1 MKFSILSNEGSNPII
16 YREKFRIIRIASRTR
31 ILLIFVGFLYLLI
44 LHFSYRYKICP
55 EFVYM
60 GYVYSNP
67 PVYIIMI
74 AWLTGLTPLLW
85 MPVNI
90 TRPSQI
96 IYWFLYLLV
105 VIPVSIVPVYISR
118 VGIDSLIKISWPI
131 LISFAFMGLFYKFPL
146 LSVKRIHIPQILFW
160 WISIVSIG
168 FLYLFILRN
177 FRSHLVMV
185 NPLLSSEVY
194 KTRLSGR
201 EILAQSSVISGYLI
215 PTLSEVINPFFI
227 ALGLYSKK
235 IIWVMIGFVGQ
246 ILMYMTDAQKMIIF
260 SPFLLIGLFFILR
273 KSGKKAGMRIFI
285 VFILLV
291 ILAIL
296 MDNILSTNIFTS
308 IIVRREILTHG
319 LLTKY
324 YFDFFSVNPKAN
336 LGYNRILHNYVNYP
350 YPYPPPFIIGNY
362 YFGSPYMS
370 ANENFWAQGFADFG
384 YFGVFFLS
392 FMLAIILWLYDSIS
406 KPLPLQFS
414 TILLTLPGSSLASS
428 SFFTSIL
435 THNIIVLL
443 VFIYILPKSLMDDR
457 KCKTKR

>member
-215 PTLSEVINPFFI
+215 PTLSEKNNMGYDWFRGTNINVYDRRP
-227 ALGLYSKK
+227 KN
-235 IIWVMIGFVGQ
+235 
-246 ILMYMTDAQKMIIF
+246 DNIF
-260 SPFLLIGLFFILR
+260 S
-273 KSGKKAGMRIFI
+273 IFI
-285 VFILLV
+285 
-291 ILAIL
+291 
-296 MDNILSTNIFTS
+296 NWTIFHIKKKWEES
-308 IIVRREILTHG
+308 W
-319 LLTKY
+319 
-324 YFDFFSVNPKAN
+324 D
-336 LGYNRILHNYVNYP
+336 
-350 YPYPPPFIIGNY
+350 
-362 YFGSPYMS
+362 
-370 ANENFWAQGFADFG
+370 ENFYCIYFISNPG
-384 YFGVFFLS
+384 YING
-392 FMLAIILWLYDSIS
+392 
-406 KPLPLQFS
+406 
-414 TILLTLPGSSLASS
+414 
-428 SFFTSIL
+428 
-435 THNIIVLL
+435 
-443 VFIYILPKSLMDDR
+443 
-457 KCKTKR
+457 

>member
-1 MKFSILSNEGSNPII
+1 
-16 YREKFRIIRIASRTR
+16 
-31 ILLIFVGFLYLLI
+31 
-44 LHFSYRYKICP
+44 
-55 EFVYM
+55 
-60 GYVYSNP
+60 
-67 PVYIIMI
+67 
-74 AWLTGLTPLLW
+74 
-85 MPVNI
+85 
-90 TRPSQI
+90 
-96 IYWFLYLLV
+96 
-105 VIPVSIVPVYISR
+105 
-118 VGIDSLIKISWPI
+118 
-131 LISFAFMGLFYKFPL
+131 
-146 LSVKRIHIPQILFW
+146 
-160 WISIVSIG
+160 
-168 FLYLFILRN
+168 
-177 FRSHLVMV
+177 
-185 NPLLSSEVY
+185 
-194 KTRLSGR
+194 
-201 EILAQSSVISGYLI
+201 
-215 PTLSEVINPFFI
+215 
-227 ALGLYSKK
+227 
-235 IIWVMIGFVGQ
+235 
-246 ILMYMTDAQKMIIF
+246 
-260 SPFLLIGLFFILR
+260 
-273 KSGKKAGMRIFI
+273 
-285 VFILLV
+285 
-291 ILAIL
+291 